1 MDFVR
6 KVSWR
11 LITLILAGAAILAL
25 SPASFLSF
33 DSSEQSQTALT
44 WAVFIGVLIGF
55 LFRKLRWFHHID
67 TWIHEFGHAAM
78 VSAFG
83 GLPKYIKLNQD
94 SSGVTSFRHSK
105 ITPFRDIIISA
116 AGPLASVMSLY
127 IGAVLAARGL
137 AVPMLQ
143 VVAFV
148 VLLVLIS
155 TVRSSF
161 GWMVGILIWLTM
173 GVAVGLSGYL
183 LLGFNYPPAPEVYL
197 GAVLGLSSGV
207 ALRASFSRIRF
218 HSRDGDEGKI
228 AHHLRLPEV
237 IVDWALALF
246 NLAVVWLILDFLN
259 IVPKINTFVNSTPEI
274 RQKLDE
280 LLVWFQQI
288 PISN

>member
-25 SPASFLSF
+25 SPPAFLSLQ
-33 DSSEQSQTALT
+33 SPEQNQTALAWT
-44 WAVFIGVLIGF
+44 VLIGVVIGF

-83 GLPKYIKLNQD
+83 GQPKYIKLNQD

-116 AGPLASVMSLY
+116 AGPLASVMALY
-127 IGAVLAARGL
+127 IGAILASRGL
-137 AVPMLQ
+137 TVFMLQ
-143 VVAFV
+143 VVAFI

-155 TVRSSF
+155 TVRSTF

-173 GVAVGLSGYL
+173 GVAVGLGGYL
-183 LLGFNYPPAPEVYL
+183 MFGFHYGPAPEVYL
-197 GAVLGLSSGV
+197 GGVLGLSSGV

-218 HSRDGDEGKI
+218 HSIDGDEGKI
-228 AHHLRLPEV
+228 AYHLRLPEV
-237 IVDWALALF
+237 LVDWALAIF
-246 NLAVVWLILDFLN
+246 NLLVVWLILDYLN
-259 IVPKINTFVNSTPEI
+259 VVPKINDFVNSTPELK
-274 RQKLDE
+274 QKLDE
-280 LLVWFQQI
+280 LIVWVQAI
-288 PISN
+288 PIFN

>member
-11 LITLILAGAAILAL
+11 LITLALVGAAILAI
-25 SPASFLSF
+25 SPPSFLSLP
-33 DSSEQSQTALT
+33 SPEQNQIALA
-44 WAVFIGVLIGF
+44 WAVLIGVVIGF

-127 IGAVLAARGL
+127 IGAVLSSRGL
-137 AVPMLQ
+137 TLFMLQ
-143 VVAFV
+143 VVALI

-155 TVRSSF
+155 TVRSAF
-161 GWMVGILIWLTM
+161 GWMVGILIWITM
-173 GVAVGLSGYL
+173 ALAVGLSGYL
-183 LLGFNYPPAPEVYL
+183 LLGFNYGPAPEVYL

-218 HSRDGDEGKI
+218 HSADGDEGKI

-237 IVDWALALF
+237 LVDWALAIF
-246 NLAVVWLILDFLN
+246 NLVVVWLILDFLN
-259 IVPKINTFVNSTPEI
+259 VVPKINNFVNSTPELKS
-274 RQKLDE
+274 KLDE
-280 LLVWFQQI
+280 LIVWFQAI
-288 PISN
+288 PIFN

>member
-1 MDFVR
+1 LDFVR

-33 DSSEQSQTALT
+33 ASSEESQTALA
-44 WAVFIGVLIGF
+44 WAVFIGVVIGF

-116 AGPLASVMSLY
+116 AGPLASVMALH
-127 IGAVLAARGL
+127 IGAVLASRGL

-161 GWMVGILIWLTM
+161 GWMVGILIWITM
-173 GVAVGLSGYL
+173 GVAVGLGGYL
-183 LLGFNYPPAPEVYL
+183 LLGLNFPPAPEVYL

-218 HSRDGDEGKI
+218 HSIHGDEGKI
-228 AHHLRLPEV
+228 AYHLRLPEV

-259 IVPKINTFVNSTPEI
+259 IVPKINDFVNSTPEI

-288 PISN
+288 PIFN

>member
-1 MDFVR
+1 LDFVR

-11 LITLILAGAAILAL
+11 LITLALLGAAILAI
-25 SPASFLSF
+25 SPPSFLSLP
-33 DSSEQSQTALT
+33 SPEQNQIALA
-44 WAVFIGVLIGF
+44 WAVLIGVVIGF
-55 LFRKLRWFHHID
+55 LLRKVRWFHHID

-127 IGAVLAARGL
+127 IGAVLASRGL
-137 AVPMLQ
+137 TLLMLQ
-143 VVAFV
+143 VVALI

-161 GWMVGILIWLTM
+161 GWMVGILIWITM
-173 GVAVGLSGYL
+173 ALAVGMSGYL
-183 LLGFNYPPAPEVYL
+183 LLGFNYGPAPEVYL

-218 HSRDGDEGKI
+218 HSVDGDEGKI

-237 IVDWALALF
+237 LVDWALAIF
-246 NLAVVWLILDFLN
+246 NLIVVWLILDFLN
-259 IVPKINTFVNSTPEI
+259 VVPKINDFVNSTPELK
-274 RQKLDE
+274 QKLDE
-280 LLVWFQQI
+280 LIVWFQAI
-288 PISN
+288 PIFN